1 MPRQLLLTTEHFYLL
16 APAGQVV
23 DGFLGIMTHVCRD
36 GPRRLRCLDDIEAA
50 WSGELQALSDLVARF
65 YSEAYQAPTLF
76 YEHGRGGGQQS
87 SFPGGDFVFHP
98 HLCALPGDLELHRG
112 LQLRFEHCD
121 APPFPG
127 VRATIGQRPYVY
139 VDTPGR
145 AEGSRPTVYFGGDL
159 DSDERLGA
167 LSVKRLLVEAN
178 TLPRDADWRRYPG
191 EREIVE
197 LVDRFN
203 RWYAGAYRRPTDP
216 QWDEIVAGITTPAA
230 VPVPAGRPVWARVP
244 RRPRRTVSRS
254 A

>member
-1 MPRQLLLTTEHFYLL
+1 
-16 APAGQVV
+16 
-23 DGFLGIMTHVCRD
+23 MTHVCRD
-36 GPRRLRCLDDIEAA
+36 GPGPRRLRCLDDIGPGWA
-50 WSGELQALSDLVARF
+50 GELRALSGLVARF
-65 YSEAYQAPTLF
+65 YREVYEAPTLF
-76 YEHGRGGGQQS
+76 YEHGRGGGDRS

-98 HLCALPGDLELHRG
+98 HLCALPGDLELHRE
-112 LQLRFEHCD
+112 LEVRFEHCD

-127 VRATIGQRPYVY
+127 VRAAIGRRRPYVY
-139 VDTPGR
+139 VHTPERAGR
-145 AEGSRPTVYFGGDL
+145 PRPTVYFGGDL

-178 TLPRDADWRRYPG
+178 TLERDADWRSYPG

-216 QWDEIVAGITTPAA
+216 QWVEIVAGIAAPAA

-244 RRPRRTVSRS
+244 RRRRRTVGRS